1 MEPIIVFGAII
12 AMLGGICNGLKN
24 VNDCK
29 INPSLG
35 VKPSK
40 NLVEFLFTDYDQ

>member
-1 MEPIIVFGAII
+1 MEAIIVFGAII
-12 AMLGGICNGLKN
+12 AIIAGICNGLKN

-35 VKPSK
+35 VKPS
-40 NLVEFLFTDYDQ
+40 NSLIEFLFTDYDK